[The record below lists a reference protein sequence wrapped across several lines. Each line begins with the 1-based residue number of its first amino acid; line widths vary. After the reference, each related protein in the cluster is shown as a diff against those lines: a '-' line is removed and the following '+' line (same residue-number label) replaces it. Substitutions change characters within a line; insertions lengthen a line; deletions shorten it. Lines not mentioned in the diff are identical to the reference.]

1 MSDVVD
7 AKLWN
12 GRVTTFKDFA
22 HSVGAEFE
30 FKILENGK
38 ECVVVKQFYK
48 PKGDRRD
55 GT

>member
-1 MSDVVD
+1 MPDVKD

-12 GRVTTFKDFA
+12 ERITLFKDFA

-48 PKGDRRD
+48 KGDKNVER
-55 GT
+55 